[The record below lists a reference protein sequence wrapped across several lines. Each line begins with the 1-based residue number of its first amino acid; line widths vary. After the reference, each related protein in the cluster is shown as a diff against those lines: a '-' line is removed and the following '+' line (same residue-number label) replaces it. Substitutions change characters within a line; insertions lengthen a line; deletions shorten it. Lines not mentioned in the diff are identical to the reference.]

1 MIKKKTF
8 AQDNFPPVVSFRMCV
23 WTSSNSFAT
32 HPRLFFRKDLYAMH
46 FSLSSPVIFERFSH
60 FFTLSKA
67 QQHTYGECVY
77 QLPASDVCISRVFF
91 STFIFFDI
99 SFNFFVKKMLK
110 GRKLWIIILSFF
122 SHKLILNYN
131 KIKQLKIFHPTAQ
144 ICLPIKYTMDSQ
156 LFNPT

>member
-1 MIKKKTF
+1 
-8 AQDNFPPVVSFRMCV
+8 
-23 WTSSNSFAT
+23 
-32 HPRLFFRKDLYAMH
+32 MH
-46 FSLSSPVIFERFSH
+46 KIISLLSSPSACVCERAAIHSLLILDSFFGKIYMPCISHFHPQWFSRDFLI

-91 STFIFFDI
+91 RTFIFFDI

-110 GRKLWIIILSFF
+110 GRKLWIIILSFFF